1 MLKQQLKHL
10 IKYMEPAINNVTLKV
25 LNNEYRAKQVPV
37 KTLSSNKVLVFV
49 PHVDDETI
57 GLGGTIKKYTS
68 LGAEVKVVLVT
79 DGSKSVS
86 SLPGEELSS
95 QRRSEMEKVQHMLG
109 FDSIEYLTL
118 PDGNVEISES
128 NIEKVLN
135 IVKDFQPDVIY
146 TNVLVDAHLDH
157 VNTSLLLAESLKKLN
172 LQDSLK
178 IYMYEINCP
187 IPVAYINTLIDIT
200 EELPLKQ
207 ETINVFA
214 SQAIDF
220 DGFINLNIVKSNL
233 SADRSIGAGEVF
245 LGQEAG
251 DFINFAEYIKN
262 KKENFPELF
271 KQANKTVTLLWAYFQ
286 NKKAKEKLY
295 KEGISYASIQ
305 AQLKDK

>member
-1 MLKQQLKHL
+1 MKQQLKHL
-10 IKYMEPAINNVTLKV
+10 IKYTEPAINNVTLKV
-25 LNNEYRAKQVPV
+25 LSKEYRAKQVPV
-37 KTLSSNKVLVFV
+37 KSLSSNKVLVFV

-95 QRRSEMEKVQHMLG
+95 RRKSEMEKVQHMLE

-118 PDGNVEISES
+118 PDGNVEISER
-128 NIEKVLN
+128 NIQDVLN
-135 IVKDFQPDVIY
+135 IIKDFQPDVIY

-157 VNTSLLLAESLKKLN
+157 VNTSLLLAESLKQFNVK
-172 LQDSLK
+172 DSLK

-207 ETINVFA
+207 ETINIFA

-262 KKENFPELF
+262 KKEDFPDIF

-286 NKKAKEKLY
+286 NKKTKERLY
-295 KEGISYASIQ
+295 KEGISYSNIQ
-305 AQLKDK
+305 RELNDK